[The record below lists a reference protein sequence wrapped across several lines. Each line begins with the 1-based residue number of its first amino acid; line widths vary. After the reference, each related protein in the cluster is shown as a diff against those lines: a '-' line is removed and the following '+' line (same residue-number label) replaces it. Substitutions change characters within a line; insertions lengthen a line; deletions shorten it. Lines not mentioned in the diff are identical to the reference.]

1 MKEVIFLIQCDD
13 SKGLVAGIT
22 SFFYE
27 KGFNILDCQQHTD
40 LNTAKYFMRI
50 VLDISNLRTS
60 QDNFEQEF
68 ANFAEKHSLEWSA
81 HYSDYIPKV
90 ALLVSTT
97 SHCLY
102 DILLKHHEGD
112 LKCEIPLIISNHP
125 DLEYVADQFNIPFY
139 CEPVKKGEKEKQEA
153 VVVGLLKKYNIDLTV
168 LARYM
173 QILTPEFLAEFA
185 NPIINIHHAFL
196 PAFQGANPYKRAYE
210 RGVKIIGATAHYV
223 TAELDE
229 GPIIEQGVE
238 RVSHKC
244 GPGDFKR
251 IGRDIESVV
260 LSKAVKA
267 HLDHQII
274 VTGNRT
280 IVFSN

>member
-1 MKEVIFLIQCDD
+1 MKEVIFLIQCSD
-13 SKGLVAGIT
+13 SKGLVAAIT

-27 KGFNILDCQQHTD
+27 KGFNITDCQQHTD

-50 VLDISNLRTS
+50 VLDLSNLRIS
-60 QDNFEQEF
+60 RKQFEEKF
-68 ANFAEKHSLEWSA
+68 ANFANKYNLEWSV
-81 HYSDYIPKV
+81 HYSDNIPKV

-112 LKCEIPLIISNHP
+112 LQCEIPLIISNHP
-125 DLEYVADQFNIPFY
+125 DLEYVADQFNIPY
-139 CEPVKKGEKEKQEA
+139 YYEPIQKGVKVKQES
-153 VVVGLLKKYNIDLTV
+153 VLCGLLKEHEIDLAV

-173 QILTPEFLAEFA
+173 QILSPEFLANFA

-223 TAELDE
+223 TSKLDE

-244 GPGDFKR
+244 GADDFKR
-251 IGRDIESVV
+251 IGRDIERVV
-260 LSKAVKA
+260 LSRAVKA

-274 VTGNRT
+274 VTDNRT
-280 IVFSN
+280 VVFSN